1 MVDKVPQKKI
11 EHRII
16 RIVIRTISCLIVLFF
31 FAHYVMNLGSF
42 RGTSYEECTKR
53 VRGRLLFFEHPDVI
67 EDYRF
72 ICHNYGLGA
81 DYAESFTLHD
91 SEYDE
96 FVEEVKKKKSGLVT
110 GYHEELDYTGLKVF
124 ETTDYHDN
132 NGNYIGFP
140 ANRIEYVID
149 DDINDYMILY
159 YDAYEGAGASKN
171 AIVSNTATG
180 RIVIYSYSSN

>member
-1 MVDKVPQKKI
+1 MIILRTVKEKDRNLLWNINQKY
-11 EHRII
+11 
-16 RIVIRTISCLIVLFF
+16 L
-31 FAHYVMNLGSF
+31 Y
-42 RGTSYEECTKR
+42 
-53 VRGRLLFFEHPDVI
+53 
-67 EDYRF
+67 
-72 ICHNYGLGA
+72 
-81 DYAESFTLHD
+81 
-91 SEYDE
+91 E

-110 GYHEELDYTGLKVF
+110 DYHEELDYTGLKVF

-180 RIVIYSYSSN
+180 RIVVYSYSSN